1 MIMLKHKQNL
11 QNTFSSWLSGCY
23 SSDKAARQNIKL
35 IMWGS
40 RSQLKQTLISITV
53 TLKSSFLL
61 QWFCLLSS
69 GVFNNAQ
76 SSLNYSLNYLINFNT
91 ASVFI

>member
-1 MIMLKHKQNL
+1 
-11 QNTFSSWLSGCY
+11 
-23 SSDKAARQNIKL
+23 
-35 IMWGS
+35 
-40 RSQLKQTLISITV
+40 
-53 TLKSSFLL
+53 
-61 QWFCLLSS
+61 LLSS